1 MFIHFRY
8 GGHEPS
14 TTLAGPCKVLY
25 YSFRTW

>member
-14 TTLAGPCKVLY
+14 TTF
-25 YSFRTW
+25 SRTV